1 MRVVIAWMLSP
12 VMLIHSDTDRFG
24 LHEFDQLFGALFR
37 LGKEARYL
45 RYWGEGHGVAAPQ

>member
-1 MRVVIAWMLSP
+1 MVIAWMLSP